1 MNDTVNQ
8 LNQRQAAIYETIIK
22 SGQPLTRQQIEQQ
35 LPPSVQASRVTIIRD
50 LNKLQDL
57 GLIEADSKNN
67 SPVTRYAAYNRLLK
81 IIDVDDYYAHEF
93 EVRKLTNRPIHDFL
107 DLLGGKSL
115 LSDVEKKE
123 LTAIND
129 GFKVKSVDYP
139 PELQKKELERF
150 VIELAWKSSAIE
162 GNTYDILETET
173 LLKYGIPS
181 KNHTTTETQMIVNHK
196 KAFDYIVQNRQIF
209 VHLGILDIIDLHQI
223 LVDQLDVNQGL
234 RKVPVQITGTNYLPP
249 SGELLLREYLERMI
263 DVVNQKDHPVEKAI
277 VAGAFVAY
285 LQPFTD
291 GNKRTSRLLGNALL
305 LANGYCPLS
314 YRNVAEDNYKRAIL
328 LVDEQQNL
336 YYLKNLIISQFKF
349 AAENYFAI

>member
-8 LNQRQAAIYETIIK
+8 LNQRQSAIYETIIK
-22 SGQPLTRQQIEQQ
+22 SGQPLTRQEIEQQ
-35 LPPSVQASRVTIIRD
+35 LPPDLRASRVTIIRD
-50 LNKLQDL
+50 LNKLKEL
-57 GLIEADSKNN
+57 NLIAADDKSN
-67 SPVTRYAAYNRLLK
+67 SPVTRYSSYNQLLK
-81 IIDVDDYYAHEF
+81 TINVKDYYAREF
-93 EVRKLTNRPIHDFL
+93 EIRKLTDRSIHDFL
-107 DLLGGKSL
+107 DLLSEKSL
-115 LSDVEKKE
+115 LSDAEKKE

-129 GFKVKSVDYP
+129 KSKAKSVDYP

-181 KNHTTTETQMIVNHK
+181 KNHTTAETQMVVNHK
-196 KAFDYIVQNRQIF
+196 KAFDYIVQNRQVFI
-209 VHLGILDIIDLHQI
+209 HLGILDIIDLHQI
-223 LVDQLDVNQGL
+223 LVDQLNVSQGL
-234 RKVPVQITGTNYLPP
+234 RKIPVQITGTNYLPP

-305 LANGYCPLS
+305 MANGYCPLS
-314 YRNVAEDNYKRAIL
+314 YRNVSERDYKRAIL

-336 YYLKNLIISQFKF
+336 YYFKNLIINQFKF